1 MPVNTKLRCA
11 GESHVG
17 MVRQNNED
25 RVHLDPD
32 RGIFLVID
40 GIGGQAAGEKA
51 AEIAINLVRARLERQ
66 TGTAEERIREAI
78 LRAVDSGGRERP
90 GHHRPCRRFALI

>member
-1 MPVNTKLRCA
+1 MPVKTKLRCA

-17 MVRQNNED
+17 VVRQNNED
-25 RVHLDPD
+25 RVYLDPD

-51 AEIAINLVRARLERQ
+51 ADL
-66 TGTAEERIREAI
+66 
-78 LRAVDSGGRERP
+78 S
-90 GHHRPCRRFALI
+90 LIHI

>member
-1 MPVNTKLRCA
+1 M
-11 GESHVG
+11 G

-32 RGIFLVID
+32 RGIFIVVD

-51 AEIAINLVRARLERQ
+51 ADIALNRVRARLERQ
-66 TGTAEERIREAI
+66 TGTAKSVSAKPSR
-78 LRAVDSGGRERP
+78 
-90 GHHRPCRRFALI
+90 